1 MTKRFTTGAFL
12 IKTVLFCGRHNL
24 PLRGDRDD
32 GPLKV
37 GSDGQFQTD
46 FNEGNFRALLA
57 FRVDSGDKIL
67 EAHLKSASRTATYIS
82 KTTQNE
88 LISCIGQHMVQS
100 LVQRVRCARFF
111 CVLADETTDAG
122 RKEQLSIYLRF
133 VWKRA
138 SYMKSF
144 YVLRK

>member
-1 MTKRFTTGAFL
+1 MQI

-46 FNEGNFRALLA
+46 FNEGNFRALCT
-57 FRVDSGDKIL
+57 FRVDSGDF
-67 EAHLKSASRTATYIS
+67 KSASRTAMYIS

-88 LISCIGQHMVQS
+88 LISCIGQHMHGTVVS
-100 LVQRVRCARFF
+100 
-111 CVLADETTDAG
+111 TT
-122 RKEQLSIYLRF
+122 RKMCEVF
-133 VWKRA
+133 
-138 SYMKSF
+138 
-144 YVLRK
+144 